1 MYIYIQSVFL
11 TEGNSIQNEILEKLR
26 GERGEVYGIQRGRV
40 FFIIIIYFWR
50 LGGLKRKIKEFL
62 LKKGGNWSVFL

>member
-40 FFIIIIYFWR
+40 FF
-50 LGGLKRKIKEFL
+50 L
-62 LKKGGNWSVFL
+62 LLFIFEGWED

>member
-26 GERGEVYGIQRGRV
+26 GERGEVYGIRRGRV
-40 FFIIIIYFWR
+40 FFIIIIYF
-50 LGGLKRKIKEFL
+50 
-62 LKKGGNWSVFL
+62 